1 MGLIPS
7 LLEDSDS
14 KDVKSFEEAE
24 DIAALGAVAFFG
36 KLGLVQIIQRSHI
49 MTAPFLNFIRSRF
62 RNGVLLFCVFFFFRV
77 IE

>member
-36 KLGLVQIIQRSHI
+36 KLGLVQTIQRSHI
-49 MTAPFLNFIRSRF
+49 LHFSISYEAGSETVCCSFVSS
-62 RNGVLLFCVFFFFRV
+62 FF
-77 IE
+77 